1 MESGKN
7 YAGKFWR
14 FALPS
19 MLSQLLNSLF
29 IIVDGFYIGQ
39 NMGDAGLAAINV
51 AWPMVAVIQSVSM
64 AIGTGGAVLLAINV
78 GRKDEI
84 SAKKAQNLSVF
95 MLAAASLIFG
105 LGFYFLYRFSLTNAG
120 MLRILQLTIK
130 LNVK

>member
-51 AWPMVAVIQSVSM
+51 AWPMVAVIFKHSNDWIFNLEEGV
-64 AIGTGGAVLLAINV
+64 V
-78 GRKDEI
+78 GNIESEEMDDD
-84 SAKKAQNLSVF
+84 
-95 MLAAASLIFG
+95 FG
-105 LGFYFLYRFSLTNAG
+105 RVG
-120 MLRILQLTIK
+120 IK
-130 LNVK
+130 RNGSPHVQIPR